1 MRYPKIEI
9 FGVKGLPI
17 IKPGDDLAK
26 LICEALKK
34 QGLDLEDGD
43 ILVVS
48 QTIVS
53 KAEGSIINLKNVKPS
68 IQAKIVAEITG
79 KEAEVVEVILKE
91 SKEIVRLKNSHLITK
106 TKHGFICA
114 NAGVDVSNVSG
125 GDFVTTL
132 PKNPDFSAKKIR
144 EKIKELTGKDV
155 VVIISDTSGRPL
167 RIGQINVAIGVSG
180 MVPLLDRRGEKDLFG
195 YELKVKEIAIADEL
209 ASAAE
214 LVIGEADEGI
224 PVALIKG
231 YKKYVK
237 SEKVKASI
245 LNRPTKYDLFI

>member
-1 MRYPKIEI
+1 MTYPKIEI

-106 TKHGFICA
+106 TKHGFVCA

-125 GDFVTTL
+125 GDSVATL

-224 PVALIKG
+224 SVALIRG

-237 SEKVKASI
+237 SEKAKASM

>member
-1 MRYPKIEI
+1 MTYPKIEI

-79 KEAEVVEVILKE
+79 KEAEIVEVILKE

-106 TKHGFICA
+106 TKHGFVCA

-125 GDFVTTL
+125 GDFVTVL

-224 PVALIKG
+224 PVALIRG
-231 YKKYVK
+231 YRKYVK
-237 SEKVKASI
+237 SEKAKASI

>member
-1 MRYPKIEI
+1 LTYPKIEI

-79 KEAEVVEVILKE
+79 KEAEIVEVILKE

-106 TKHGFICA
+106 TKHGFVCA

-125 GDFVTTL
+125 GDFVTVL

-224 PVALIKG
+224 PVALIRG
-231 YKKYVK
+231 YRKYVK
-237 SEKVKASI
+237 SEKAKASI

>member
-1 MRYPKIEI
+1 M
-9 FGVKGLPI
+9 
-17 IKPGDDLAK
+17 
-26 LICEALKK
+26 
-34 QGLDLEDGD
+34 ED
-43 ILVVS
+43 
-48 QTIVS
+48 
-53 KAEGSIINLKNVKPS
+53 
-68 IQAKIVAEITG
+68 
-79 KEAEVVEVILKE
+79 EVL
-91 SKEIVRLKNSHLITK
+91 
-106 TKHGFICA
+106 A

-125 GDFVTTL
+125 GDSVATL

-224 PVALIKG
+224 PVALIRG
-231 YKKYVK
+231 YRKYVK
-237 SEKVKASI
+237 SEKAKASI